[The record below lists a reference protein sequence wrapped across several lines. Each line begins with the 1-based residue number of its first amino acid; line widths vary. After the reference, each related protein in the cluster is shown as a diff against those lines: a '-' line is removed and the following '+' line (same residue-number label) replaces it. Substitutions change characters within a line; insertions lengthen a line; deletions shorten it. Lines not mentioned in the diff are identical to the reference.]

1 MRYAGTALCLAALAI
16 IAWGCPQTGMES
28 GTGETKLLKK
38 FINEGDTQKATIL
51 FVKSRGCGAD
61 SAVLWDFLKSYATLS
76 DGMVKAIAADA
87 DDDRDLK
94 KAYGF
99 ATYPVTMLFDEKGD
113 YVTEWTGTRF
123 EPEEVKKKLIEMG
136 MKIRDKDDPP
146 PVESPSEEEEKKPVE
161 EKKPAEE
168 KQPGEGE
175 EGEGGA
181 EPEGDDE

>member
-1 MRYAGTALCLAALAI
+1 MRYAGMALCLAAIAI

-51 FVKSRGCGAD
+51 FVKSRGCGSD

-123 EPEEVKKKLIEMG
+123 EPEEIKKKLIEMG
-136 MKIRDKDDPP
+136 MKIRDKDEPP
-146 PVESPSEEEEKKPVE
+146 PPPEEKVE
-161 EKKPAEE
+161 EPPAEGDEGKKPEETPEE
-168 KQPGEGE
+168 KPD
-175 EGEGGA
+175 EGGS
-181 EPEGDDE
+181 EGDGG